1 MAPLHIHF
9 NQEKFDSILENVYW
23 EIPSVILHARVVI
36 EDSSAQHRTHSKV
49 LELRNLFK
57 VNDRRNHRHSI
68 RQYLGRADGRVYS
81 LAI

>member
-36 EDSSAQHRTHSKV
+36 VQ
-49 LELRNLFK
+49 RNTEHIAKF
-57 VNDRRNHRHSI
+57 
-68 RQYLGRADGRVYS
+68 
-81 LAI
+81 